1 MIARHRARR
10 LALQGLCC
18 LDVQGPAARPNL
30 REFFA
35 DSDEDPVTRNEAAKM
50 LDVALQRRDEAD
62 AIMTRHAKHWD
73 LQRLAMVDR
82 NVLRLTIAEMLD
94 GRTPAKVAI
103 TEGIKLAQE
112 FSTAESPRF
121 INGILD
127 AVARELGGEKQEE

>member
-1 MIARHRARR
+1 
-10 LALQGLCC
+10 
-18 LDVQGPAARPNL
+18 
-30 REFFA
+30 
-35 DSDEDPVTRNEAAKM
+35 M

-73 LQRLAMVDR
+73 LQRLALVDR
-82 NVLRLTIAEMLD
+82 NVLRLTIAEMID

-127 AVARELGGEKQEE
+127 AVARELEQSSSSSDQ